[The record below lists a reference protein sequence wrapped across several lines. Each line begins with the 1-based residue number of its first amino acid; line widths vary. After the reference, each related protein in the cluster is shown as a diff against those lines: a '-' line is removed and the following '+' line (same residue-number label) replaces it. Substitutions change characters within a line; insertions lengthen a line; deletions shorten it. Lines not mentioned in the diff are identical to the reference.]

1 MDNIRLRQLVTEFVV
16 LAVDA
21 IPDEE
26 EEEFTVAEMT
36 KNWAA
41 DPECMLSPMF
51 IGYCLGEGEDIN
63 AFSPEALHLAVL
75 SSAELQASNVDFDWI
90 GECDATSKPN

>member
-1 MDNIRLRQLVTEFVV
+1 MDTLRLRQLVVEFVV

-21 IPDEE
+21 VPVDEQE
-26 EEEFTVAEMT
+26 DFTVPEMLKT
-36 KNWAA
+36 WAA

-51 IGYCLGEGEDIN
+51 LGYVIGEGEDIN

-90 GECDATSKPN
+90 GDCDATHKPH